1 MKYSQIK
8 MVTKKRFFVKTRP
21 DFKMSSNSK
30 FFVNFTIPPVG
41 GGGTWFLIYFV
52 KQNVTSKNVENLVFT
67 KQTGLIKRNKNIYFF
82 PYTRKYTFF

>member
-41 GGGTWFLIYFV
+41 GGG
-52 KQNVTSKNVENLVFT
+52 NLVFDIFC
-67 KQTGLIKRNKNIYFF
+67 KAKCNK
-82 PYTRKYTFF
+82 